1 MCYNTC
7 HLGSDLVP
15 PNCAIAGFCVAGH
28 EKIFLYNVSMLCC
41 YIYCDSLGVNIKF
54 EAMQ

>member
-7 HLGSDLVP
+7 HLGSDL
-15 PNCAIAGFCVAGH
+15 CAIAGFCVAGH
-28 EKIFLYNVSMLCC
+28 EKNFLYNVSILWC